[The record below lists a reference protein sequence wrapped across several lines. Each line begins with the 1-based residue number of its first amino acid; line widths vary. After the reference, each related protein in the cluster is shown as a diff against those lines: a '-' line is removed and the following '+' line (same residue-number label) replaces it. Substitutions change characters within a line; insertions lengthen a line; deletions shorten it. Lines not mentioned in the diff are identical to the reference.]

1 MAWTHFPVA
10 RGQRLTA
17 AMLNELRDAALERS
31 ITVPDAAFSGMGRTT
46 LSNWLASLLS
56 GIKDAAENVYHL
68 PNGYVDEFSDV
79 WRLTA
84 GATNLSATPLPRKNI
99 FELAL
104 GVGITDWRHDLISGY
119 RITEEGLNDIY
130 SVLRVFKY
138 IDAPSE
144 WKKLRLPGIPAA
156 GFTYGGNSRG
166 RRNWDASSCAAAM
179 LLMSSAPFSDDAG
192 ASSIYSSHGIAV
204 CLSTYVRPFSVSL
217 VDAGQT
223 QGCPTIHSVLR
234 SASDE
239 VYFLCFLCGYR
250 YRSDHPFST
259 PTKYDLNRLLNHC
272 VRLASS
278 YDESDTYLET
288 VAAGSSVLVTPY
300 PAREDGLGHR
310 IMAMSSGSFADDIFW
325 INHPESD
332 SVTDIGLCDIRTSE
346 YPYVAEITGM
356 RSNGGLIG
364 KDYFYSFGRPSGL
377 TYPNA

>member
-1 MAWTHFPVA
+1 MAWEHFPVE

-17 AMLNELRDAALERS
+17 AMLNELRDAALERG
-31 ITVPDAAFSGMGRTT
+31 ITVPDPAFSEMGRTT

-68 PNGYVDEFSDV
+68 PDGYVDEFSDV

-104 GVGITDWRHDLISGY
+104 GDGITDWRHDLISGY

-130 SVLRVFKY
+130 SVLRVFTY

-144 WKKLRLPGIPAA
+144 WRKPIFPETPKF
-156 GFTYGGNSRG
+156 GFTYGGNSRS
-166 RRNWDASSCAAAM
+166 RRNWDASTCAAAIR
-179 LLMSSAPFSDDAG
+179 LMYSEPFSDNFYE
-192 ASSIYSSHGIAV
+192 SSIYMSDIAV
-204 CLSTYVRPFSVSL
+204 CLATSVNPFSVSL
-217 VDAGQT
+217 VEAWQT

-234 SASDE
+234 LASDE

-250 YRSDHPFST
+250 YRTNHPFAPST
-259 PTKYDLNRLLNHC
+259 RYDLNRLLNHC

-346 YPYVAEITGM
+346 YPYVGERTGM